1 MGVRTGTGNWASSSG
16 GCRRRRVAM
25 SDRIYSAEQIVVPPE
40 LPHLLK
46 AFTKEVI
53 RHHPPDI
60 VSFSR
65 EYVPVMWCT
74 TVRKA

>member
-1 MGVRTGTGNWASSSG
+1 
-16 GCRRRRVAM
+16 M

-65 EYVPVMWCT
+65 DYFAALSKGEVDQFLKT
-74 TVRKA
+74 LAEAAKSNDA